1 MHLPLVVPGEAQ
13 GFPAQLSEC
22 PLHDPPLRHD
32 LESIGL
38 LIALDDLKLPRS
50 LLQALRC
57 PLRPLPRAPADPQ
70 GEVEVVEVSSYL
82 STILPP
88 DNGG

>member
-70 GEVEVVEVSSYL
+70 GGGGSRRSLLLPLNYL
-82 STILPP
+82 APR
-88 DNGG
+88 